1 MKQVL
6 ITGCTSGIGQQLALD
21 YIKQGWQVWA
31 CGRNEVALA
40 ELKQQGGERL
50 HPLCFDLNDTVA
62 MAQAAEKITALDLAI
77 LNAGTCEYIDDPK
90 QFDGALFERVIN
102 TNLIGLGYCLEKFLP
117 LLNQGG
123 KLALMGSSASYVAL
137 PRAEAYGASKAAVS
151 YLARTL
157 AIDLKAQGIKVSLI
171 SPGFVKTPLTAKND
185 FPMPMSVEVTEASQ
199 AIMQGLAR
207 NQFDVHFPKKFTFI
221 LKTLALL
228 PEFCWQQ
235 LAARI
240 QK

>member
-6 ITGCTSGIGQQLALD
+6 ITGTTSGIGKQLALD
-21 YIKQGWQVWA
+21 YIKQGWIVWA
-31 CGRNEVALA
+31 CGRNEAALT
-40 ELKQQGGERL
+40 ELKQQAGEHL
-50 HPLCFDLNDTVA
+50 HALCFDLNDSAA
-62 MAQAAEKITALDLAI
+62 MAKAAKKITALDLVI

-90 QFDGALFERVIN
+90 HFDGALFERVIN
-102 TNLIGLGYCLEKFLP
+102 ANLVGLGYCLQSFLP
-117 LLNQGG
+117 LIKYGG

-157 AIDLKAQGIKVSLI
+157 AIDLKPQGIKVSLI

-185 FPMPMSVEVTEASQ
+185 FPMPMSIEVTEASQ

-207 NQFDVHFPKKFTFI
+207 DQFDVHFPKKFTFI

-228 PEFCWQQ
+228 PEFCWQK